1 MTFCSFVKDPA
12 LRFTLRA
19 GGRVPA
25 GAVRTV
31 WDERIPPL
39 ADAVRGG
46 AEYLEG
52 CAACDL
58 RADCRW
64 CDVYGY
70 LEHGR
75 HGARVDHLCAV
86 AREARAYQDA
96 WRATHRRHFEIA
108 GITVQVDSDL
118 PATSD
123 TFGAKLGLFETDGP
137 GDDVV
142 VVRHHFGL
150 PERNGSDGAQQVY
163 RKPPWAIYRRAD
175 ASGHTRSW
183 VYQGISTRAD
193 DPSLH
198 GVAVFN
204 ADHTRGELYNDT
216 TRERAWRKGGNCTLT
231 LFPTDQIL
239 LARLVADRQGCFLH
253 SGGLTIDGQGLLFV
267 GHSEAGKSTTMLM
280 MREALGERAQI
291 LCDDRNIVR
300 IWPEGYHGGPP
311 GIYVHGTWSHGD
323 VPDVS
328 PAGALLR
335 AILFLEQSP
344 TNEVVPF
351 GDRRDVRRRLLA
363 TLIRPMVTADW
374 WNKEIDVLERIV
386 ADVPCYAMR
395 FDRSGAI
402 VPQVEALT
410 R

>member
-1 MTFCSFVKDPA
+1 
-12 LRFTLRA
+12 
-19 GGRVPA
+19 
-25 GAVRTV
+25 
-31 WDERIPPL
+31 
-39 ADAVRGG
+39 
-46 AEYLEG
+46 
-52 CAACDL
+52 
-58 RADCRW
+58 
-64 CDVYGY
+64 
-70 LEHGR
+70 
-75 HGARVDHLCAV
+75 
-86 AREARAYQDA
+86 
-96 WRATHRRHFEIA
+96 
-108 GITVQVDSDL
+108 
-118 PATSD
+118 
-123 TFGAKLGLFETDGP
+123 
-137 GDDVV
+137 
-142 VVRHHFGL
+142 
-150 PERNGSDGAQQVY
+150 
-163 RKPPWAIYRRAD
+163 
-175 ASGHTRSW
+175 
-183 VYQGISTRAD
+183 
-193 DPSLH
+193 
-198 GVAVFN
+198 
-204 ADHTRGELYNDT
+204 
-216 TRERAWRKGGNCTLT
+216 
-231 LFPTDQIL
+231 
-239 LARLVADRQGCFLH
+239 
-253 SGGLTIDGQGLLFV
+253 
-267 GHSEAGKSTTMLM
+267 MLM

-351 GDRRDVRRRLLA
+351 SDRRDVRRRLLA

>member
-118 PATSD
+118 PATGD

-239 LARLVADRQGCFLH
+239 LARLVADRQGC
-253 SGGLTIDGQGLLFV
+253 SCTQG
-267 GHSEAGKSTTMLM
+267 A
-280 MREALGERAQI
+280 
-291 LCDDRNIVR
+291 
-300 IWPEGYHGGPP
+300 
-311 GIYVHGTWSHGD
+311 
-323 VPDVS
+323 
-328 PAGALLR
+328 
-335 AILFLEQSP
+335 
-344 TNEVVPF
+344 
-351 GDRRDVRRRLLA
+351 
-363 TLIRPMVTADW
+363 
-374 WNKEIDVLERIV
+374 
-386 ADVPCYAMR
+386 
-395 FDRSGAI
+395 
-402 VPQVEALT
+402 
-410 R
+410 